1 MSSLGAGG
9 VESSSTISSEGVRSF
24 PVGGKEYSVKM
35 DPIGSWIIFRVSP
48 GYCPCGVSLEVGT
61 DAGME
66 WCSECR
72 GMAACKVDSECHR
85 SVEKK
90 RLKEA
95 KEEAERRR
103 VKERPRERW
112 RRGSRGRPGRLPW
125 YRSSGVSLKV
135 EAGVGMEWS
144 ARKLQRKVG
153 VN

>member
-1 MSSLGAGG
+1 MGAGG

-72 GMAACKVDSECHR
+72 GMAACKVDRGVSPVSR
-85 SVEKK
+85 
-90 RLKEA
+90 
-95 KEEAERRR
+95 EEAAEGGQGGGR
-103 VKERPRERW
+103 EAARER
-112 RRGSRGRPGRLPW
+112 
-125 YRSSGVSLKV
+125 KA
-135 EAGVGMEWS
+135 AGEME
-144 ARKLQRKVG
+144 ARKQRAAREAALVLQQWC
-153 VN
+153 